1 MSRHFAR
8 GGGGLEYEVRGDGP
22 DLLLLHAFP
31 FDLSIW
37 DDVVA
42 ELAPHARS
50 LRFSARGFGASSPAG
65 ALLSMEGIA
74 ADAVALMDHLGVS
87 RALVCG
93 LSMGG
98 YAALAMVRAHAPRVT
113 GLALCDTRAE
123 ADSPEARSSR
133 SALAAAVRAQGV
145 GPVVE
150 AMLPKLLGATT
161 HRERPA
167 VVARTRAAMERCAPA
182 AVADAL
188 AGLAA
193 RADQTGFLREIRVP
207 TLCLAGEED
216 VLTPP
221 ADARRMADAIPGA
234 RLVLL
239 PGSGHLPCF
248 EAPAALAEHLR
259 EQLAARP

>member
-1 MSRHFAR
+1 MSRRFAR
-8 GGGGLEYEVRGDGP
+8 GGGALEYEVRGDGP

-31 FDLSIW
+31 FDLSMW

-42 ELAPHARS
+42 ALAPHARC
-50 LRFSARGFGASSPAG
+50 LRFSARGFGSSSPAG

-98 YAALAMVRAHAPRVT
+98 YAALAMARAHAPRVT

-123 ADSPEARSSR
+123 ADGAEARGNR
-133 SALAAAVRAQGV
+133 AALAAAVRAQGIA
-145 GPVVE
+145 PVVD
-150 AMLPKLLGATT
+150 AMLPRLLGATT
-161 HRERPA
+161 QRERPA
-167 VVARTRAAMERCAPA
+167 VVARARAAMERAAPA

-221 ADARRMADAIPGA
+221 TDAQRMAEAIPGA
-234 RLVLL
+234 RLALL

-248 EAPAALAEHLR
+248 EAPGALADRILEL
-259 EQLAARP
+259 LATRP